1 MLLFNTELQAD
12 QESKGLEVALKEKAL
27 VLGSTSAK
35 GVGDVDTKPRAANNL
50 LIQPL
55 EKMNIGEQTMQMI
68 ILQPMNQQKQ
78 KYKRRRRRMRQHLM
92 FCTSRCHHQRSPHMM
107 HLQELVVQ
115 SGIRSWLTNSYMF

>member
-1 MLLFNTELQAD
+1 MSAPIQHRAPAD
-12 QESKGLEVALKEKAL
+12 HESKGLEVALKEKAL

-35 GVGDVDTKPRAANNL
+35 GVGDVDTKPRDANNL

-68 ILQPMNQQKQ
+68 ILQLMNQQKQ
-78 KYKRRRRRMRQHLM
+78 NYKRRRMRQHLM
-92 FCTSRCHHQRSPHMM
+92 FFSSRCHHQRSHHMI